1 MAATTLAE
9 QPRTSAPVP
18 SAPARAPWST
28 AYTRHFIVIA
38 EIPSMA
44 LTIFYAI
51 YILFCCMCR
60 SAWKLRLYCFIVAA
74 GQLLPP
80 AVHPSIHPALQPPV
94 RVYQYGKHDAWP
106 KRVFLHKGLSNKSE
120 VMGFWFA
127 FAFQVYSVAFAIF
140 SSVFGSIHRV

>member
-9 QPRTSAPVP
+9 QPRTTTPP
-18 SAPARAPWST
+18 RAPWST

-74 GQLLPP
+74 GQLLPES
-80 AVHPSIHPALQPPV
+80 VL
-94 RVYQYGKHDAWP
+94 VYQYGKHDAWP
-106 KRVFLHKGLSNKSE
+106 KRVFFHKELSNKSE
-120 VMGFWFA
+120 VMGFGCFL
-127 FAFQVYSVAFAIF
+127 FLLLS
-140 SSVFGSIHRV
+140 